1 MNKLSFRIKIDA
13 SCEKIYDL
21 MLGIS
26 NKSSYEEWT
35 AIFNSSS
42 TFEGT
47 WLKGDKILFVGTDSN
62 GKLGGM
68 VSVIAENIPNQFVSI
83 KHIGLVSDG
92 KEILEG
98 PEVEKWAGG
107 FENYSFQKEGEQTK
121 VLVEL
126 DSLDEFAEY
135 MNQTYPLALEKLKE
149 IAER

>member
-1 MNKLSFRIKIDA
+1 MNKLSFTIKINA

-47 WLKGDKILFVGTDSN
+47 WLKGDKILFLGTDSH
-62 GKLGGM
+62 GKLSGM
-68 VSVIAENIPNQFVSI
+68 VSEIAENIPNQFVSI
-83 KHIGLVSDG
+83 KHIGLVSEG

-126 DSLDEFAEY
+126 DSLDEFAQY